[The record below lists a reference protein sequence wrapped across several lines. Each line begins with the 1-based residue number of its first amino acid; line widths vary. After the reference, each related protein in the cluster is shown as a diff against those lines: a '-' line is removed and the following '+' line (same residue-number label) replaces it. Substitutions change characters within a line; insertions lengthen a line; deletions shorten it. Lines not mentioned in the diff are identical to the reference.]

1 MKYLH
6 CERHLTPFYT
16 SLHFNCKLKLPY
28 RALGHTVLISQIR
41 RRIPEKLNNLPNL
54 EKKLFDSK
62 TPVTT
67 HHQLISPSVLKSIIK
82 ELFIMVL
89 MEQTNYLKLF

>member
-6 CERHLTPFYT
+6 YKRHLIPFYT
-16 SLHFNCKLKLPY
+16 SLHFSCKLKLPY

-41 RRIPEKLNNLPNL
+41 RWVPEKLNHLPNL

-67 HHQLISPSVLKSIIK
+67 HHQLISPLVLKSIIK

-89 MEQTNYLKLF
+89 MEQTTYLELF